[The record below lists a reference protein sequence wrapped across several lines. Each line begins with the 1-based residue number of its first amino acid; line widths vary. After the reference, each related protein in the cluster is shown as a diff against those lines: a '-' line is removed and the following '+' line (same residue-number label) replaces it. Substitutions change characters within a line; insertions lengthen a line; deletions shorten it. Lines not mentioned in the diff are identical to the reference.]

1 MFTKQLREMER
12 QASVVV
18 TKEQKEHLV
27 DLMLVNT
34 DFTIDEIKEMPIWEM
49 ESYLGIQ

>member
-1 MFTKQLREMER
+1 MNKDVLI
-12 QASVVV
+12 
-18 TKEQKEHLV
+18 

-34 DFTIDEIKEMPIWEM
+34 DFTIEEIMEMPIWEM

>member
-1 MFTKQLREMER
+1 MNKDFLI
-12 QASVVV
+12 
-18 TKEQKEHLV
+18 

-34 DFTIDEIKEMPIWEM
+34 DFTIEEIMEMPTWEI

>member
-1 MFTKQLREMER
+1 MLTKQLREMER

-18 TKEQKEHLV
+18 TKEQKEHLI

-34 DFTIDEIKEMPIWEM
+34 DFTIDEINQMQIGEI

>member
-1 MFTKQLREMER
+1 MLTKQLREMER

-18 TKEQKEHLV
+18 TKEQKEHLI
-27 DLMLVNT
+27 DLMLANT
-34 DFTIDEIKEMPIWEM
+34 DFNIDEIKEMQVWEI